1 MPMSAIFFGNNNN
14 NNNNGN
20 SNNGHEIMFTTQKM
34 LYVKKSAF
42 IFIHILQHK
51 TNQIYFS
58 LHERSFKIWDIN
70 GMFYDVV
77 YEQYKKEF
85 HSQYNTISAVVDNRT
100 KCSVF
105 FFNH

>member
-1 MPMSAIFFGNNNN
+1 MFQEEAMSMPMSAIFGNS

-42 IFIHILQHK
+42 IFIHILRTQN

-58 LHERSFKIWDIN
+58 LQERSFKIWDIN

-85 HSQYNTISAVVDNRT
+85 HSQYSTISVMVNST
-100 KCSVF
+100 TET
-105 FFNH
+105 